1 MRQLRHSARAACRP
15 QGPNGP
21 GRRLAQY
28 RACASADRPGK
39 LWTVGMTPTFLRR
52 RCHVPPP
59 QPGSTTGHLASGGSG
74 RVAWQRRPE
83 TCRHGDPLP
92 GARGSSRSDA
102 RWRARP
108 SCSAQHGGQPPAL
121 RPAERLHRP
130 GGPDRVARRMSA
142 RNASRRDCVL
152 RGRTPGHPKR
162 RTSARRKPRQSGG
175 RAVHGRRIWPS
186 SLRSAYHLP
195 SGRGHGRVVA
205 IVDAYDDPKAESN
218 LAHYRRNFGLP
229 ACTAKNGC
237 FRKVNQRGGRSYP
250 RANAGWAAEISLDL
264 DMVSAT
270 CPKCHI
276 LLVEASSADL
286 SDLGKAVN
294 TAVRLGAR
302 YVSNSYGAP
311 ESASDT
317 SYDSQ
322 YYNHTGVAITASA
335 GDDGYGSAYP
345 ADSRYVTA
353 VGGTS
358 LRRSSSARGWSEK
371 AWHGTGSGC
380 SAYDAKPS
388 WQGRTGCG
396 RRAGNDVAA
405 VADPN
410 TGVAVYDT
418 FRSNG
423 WQVYGGTSAAAPII
437 AAAYALAGKP
447 RPGTYPASYAYTHRA
462 ALHDVTSGRNGSCGG
477 SRLCRARAG
486 YDGPTG
492 LGTPNGVAAFRA
504 H

>member
-1 MRQLRHSARAACRP
+1 MSLHLNRAPQQGTSPRAATGGWRGSVDPRRAAMAIPCLALAAAAGLMLAGAPARAAQRNMEGNHLPFAP
-15 QGPNGP
+15 QSAFTGP
-21 GRRLAQY
+21 GGQIEL
-28 RACASADRPGK
+28 RAAC
-39 LWTVGMTPTFLRR
+39 
-52 RCHVPPP
+52 
-59 QPGSTTGHLASGGSG
+59 
-74 RVAWQRRPE
+74 
-83 TCRHGDPLP
+83 
-92 GARGSSRSDA
+92 
-102 RWRARP
+102 
-108 SCSAQHGGQPPAL
+108 PPAT
-121 RPAERLHRP
+121 HP
-130 GGPDRVARRMSA
+130 GETACFAVARQDTRSGA
-142 RNASRRDCVL
+142 PQHAGSRHNQAAAPFTVA
-152 RGRTPGHPKR
+152 GYG
-162 RTSARRKPRQSGG
+162 
-175 RAVHGRRIWPS
+175 PS

-276 LLVEASSADL
+276 LLVEASSAYL

-311 ESASDT
+311 ESSSDT

>member
-28 RACASADRPGK
+28 RASASADRPGK
-39 LWTVGMTPTFLRR
+39 LRTVGMTPTFLRR

-59 QPGSTTGHLASGGSG
+59 QPGSTTGHLASGGNG

-162 RTSARRKPRQSGG
+162 RTSARRKPPQSGG
-175 RAVHGRRIWPS
+175 RAVHGRRIWAILLAECLPPAIGS
-186 SLRSAYHLP
+186 RPRPRGGDRRCLRRP
-195 SGRGHGRVVA
+195 EGRVQSR
-205 IVDAYDDPKAESN
+205 P
-218 LAHYRRNFGLP
+218 LP
-229 ACTAKNGC
+229 AQLRLAGLHRQKRLLQEGQPA
-237 FRKVNQRGGRSYP
+237 RWQELPP
-250 RANAGWAAEISLDL
+250 RQCWAAEISLDL

-276 LLVEASSADL
+276 LLVEASSAYL

-311 ESASDT
+311 ESSSDT

-405 VADPN
+405 IADPN

-492 LGTPNGVAAFRA
+492 LGTPNGVAAFR
-504 H
+504 